1 MNWNKKEEPIS
12 LRLRDNNELSFV
24 VSENPLIYNPRT
36 NETALIVDV
45 FVVEPPDDVDWDG
58 ELTEDEDRYVQYVT
72 NEEYRKDWST
82 DLDDEGWIWL
92 ENFFR
97 RVTVS

>member
-92 ENFFR
+92 EEQGVNK
-97 RVTVS
+97 